1 MDKVGHLSE
10 AAAPGIA
17 SRRRWDRKAPPRSIW
32 TSWGLPH
39 SPLCPQTAA
48 CAPLRHLMVA
58 TSPQTSESLPRCC
71 LSPLMRAGQGPGVL
85 LVTPQSG
92 ERGLEKADPPP
103 PDPGSRRAF
112 CKFIR
117 LSDLRGTVSHTR
129 SKPLDIFNY
138 KPCLGSTSISTS
150 PRPPGGGS
158 ASPATC
164 AGLRRGLALSRARSS
179 GSCVLTPEPRPGGRQ
194 QRGGPKGLKHETA
207 HRGLRSPPAT
217 WPGRFQMRGPLGTGI
232 RGTLQRPLWVSL
244 FPPLPGGSRPPHT
257 HIAGDSAASGSWIP
271 ARFSCPTHTQ
281 D

>member
-1 MDKVGHLSE
+1 MGATPLSSLPPDGSLRPS
-10 AAAPGIA
+10 AAPYGGNVSSNLRKPPPLLPLAPDEGGTGSRGA
-17 SRRRWDRKAPPRSIW
+17 SGNPPIR
-32 TSWGLPH
+32 
-39 SPLCPQTAA
+39 
-48 CAPLRHLMVA
+48 
-58 TSPQTSESLPRCC
+58 
-71 LSPLMRAGQGPGVL
+71 
-85 LVTPQSG
+85 G
-92 ERGLEKADPPP
+92 ERPGEGGPPP

-138 KPCLGSTSISTS
+138 KPYLGSTSISTS

-217 WPGRFQMRGPLGTGI
+217 WPGRFQMRGPLGTGV